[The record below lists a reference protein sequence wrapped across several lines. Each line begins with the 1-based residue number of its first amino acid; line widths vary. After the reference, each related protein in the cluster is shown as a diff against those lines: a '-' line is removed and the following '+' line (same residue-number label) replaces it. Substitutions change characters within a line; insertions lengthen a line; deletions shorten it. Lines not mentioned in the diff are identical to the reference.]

1 MNFVSIP
8 QTLDLRHKSP
18 GISAINHL
26 IQSSRQ
32 NRILDLG
39 SFSAINF
46 QFFSEFSSKIH
57 FENLDDFL
65 KSNVTLM
72 HNAALADRLDECLSE
87 YSDDIQF
94 NIVLTWD
101 IFNFLDLSSLEM
113 IFQRLSPHCAR
124 NAVFHVIR
132 HFGSNTPSLPSRF
145 QLISESELKISRPT
159 AQLPKP
165 KTRYTMASMLKQL
178 PHYQIHSTFMNHQGM
193 QPWLNEVILK
203 HVPTKKEELPMRG
216 IATGTDSLNKK
227 PVRTLTAPTPK
238 LIHTSYAL
246 RDVLSSL
253 DHYSFPKVLDLGL
266 KNKTV
271 YDFFFPVSSGVY
283 TRDVYNL
290 LQEGKTLSGIL
301 DFNQSVQFDV
311 ILLWDT
317 ANFYSPAEIKQM
329 FAVLA
334 KHMHPGTL
342 VYAMVYTGRETPSR
356 PQRLQML
363 GDETL
368 AVYPSTK
375 AANQRPL
382 TSSCLLKAME
392 YCQLKDTYIFRPG
405 MQVGISE
412 YLFSSKI

>member
-18 GISAINHL
+18 GISAIYQL

-39 SFSAINF
+39 SFSAANF

-65 KSNVTLM
+65 KSNTSLM
-72 HNAALADRLDECLSE
+72 HNERLTDRLDECLSKFSE
-87 YSDDIQF
+87 DLQF
-94 NIVLTWD
+94 NVILTWD
-101 IFNFLDLSSLEM
+101 IFNFLDLRSIEM
-113 IFQRLSPHCAR
+113 LFKRLSPHCTR
-124 NAVFHVIR
+124 NALFHVIR
-132 HFGSNTPSLPSRF
+132 HSGSNTPSLPSRF
-145 QLISESELKISRPT
+145 QLMSETTMKVSRPT
-159 AQLPKP
+159 TQLPKP
-165 KTRYTMASMLKQL
+165 KTRYTMAGMLKQL
-178 PHYQIHSTFMNHQGM
+178 PQYQIQSTYMNHQGM

-203 HVPTKKEELPMRG
+203 HVPIKKEELLMRG
-216 IATGTDSLNKK
+216 LATGTASPSNK
-227 PVRTLTAPTPK
+227 PMRTLPASAPK

-253 DHYSFPKVLDLGL
+253 DNYSFPKVLDLGL

-290 LQEGKTLSGIL
+290 MQEGKPLTGIL

-329 FAVLA
+329 FAILA

-368 AVYPSTK
+368 AVYPNTK
-375 AANQRPL
+375 APNQRPL